1 MSPKKL
7 TRKEIVQQDV
17 IRRTLTDTS
26 SWAVENLKYLV
37 GALVVVALAIAIGI
51 GWQYYRGTRNVE
63 MQADFA
69 DALAMFHAP
78 VGTEQ
83 PPDPNQPQAEPK
95 YRYETATEKYDKALA
110 RFQEVASEYSGT
122 RIGTLSQYYAALSE
136 NEMGRQEEA
145 GKLLTQLA
153 QEGSYPEVANLARN
167 TLAQLATGDKNYDQ
181 AISLYNEILATP
193 SQNFPRSVV
202 MLRVAEALEAK
213 GNLPEALEQYRKIT
227 AEFPG
232 SSSASE
238 AAGKI
243 QRIEP
248 RIESGGNEFPEASEA
263 ETPKE

>member
-17 IRRTLTDTS
+17 IKRTLTETS
-26 SWAVENLKYLV
+26 YWAVENLKYLV

-51 GWQYYRGTRNVE
+51 GWQYYRGARSVE

-78 VGTEQ
+78 VGPEQ
-83 PPDPNQPQAEPK
+83 PPDPNQPQPRPK
-95 YRYETATEKYDKALA
+95 YRYETATEKYEKAIA
-110 RFQEVASEYSGT
+110 RFQEVASSYSGT
-122 RIGTLSQYYAALSE
+122 RIGALSEYYSALSE
-136 NEMGRQEEA
+136 NEMGRPEEA
-145 GKLLTQLA
+145 AKLLAQLA

-167 TLAQLATGDKNYDQ
+167 TLAQLAVGDKDYDK
-181 AISLYNEILATP
+181 AISLYNEILGTP

-202 MLRVAEALEAK
+202 MLRVAQALEAK
-213 GNLPEALEQYRKIT
+213 GSLQEALEQYRKIT

-232 SSSASE
+232 SGSASE

-248 RIESGGNEFPEASEA
+248 RVESGSNEFPEASAA